1 MIIQKTD
8 LYKLL
13 SAQTR
18 GKANWQQWREFLN
31 IYTDTIFDLINKG
44 DIVRTPQGT
53 FESRECKRK
62 VSGFGVKPTVYE
74 TRREIKF
81 TPSEKYKGLL
91 ND

>member
-13 SAQTR
+13 SAKTR
-18 GKANWQQWREFLN
+18 GKADRQRWREFLN
-31 IYTDTIFDLINKG
+31 IFADTIFSKVSNG
-44 DIVRTPQGT
+44 DTLYTPMGK
-53 FESRECKRK
+53 FEPRECKRN
-62 VSGFGVKPTVYE
+62 VGGFGNENPVYE

-81 TPSEKYKGLL
+81 TPAEKYKGLL